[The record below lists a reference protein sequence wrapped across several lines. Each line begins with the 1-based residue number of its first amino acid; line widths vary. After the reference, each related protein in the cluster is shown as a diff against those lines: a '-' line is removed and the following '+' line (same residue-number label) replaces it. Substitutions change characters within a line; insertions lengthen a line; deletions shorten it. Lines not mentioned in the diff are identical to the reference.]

1 MRPDRALSLLVLV
14 TRECP
19 LACVSCAMHRGPGA
33 ISREDLRRG
42 TDLLLR
48 EEGDL
53 ELQYFGGEPLLE
65 YALVLEAAR
74 EAAALARER
83 GRRLTQVVTT
93 SLVPLT
99 PERARELAG
108 LGVEFLVSLDGDLPV
123 QSRQR
128 PARAGA
134 HPWETILRNL
144 DGLLASGAPYAVNM
158 VARPESARSLPE
170 GVAFLLSRG
179 ARRFQFAYA
188 LGVEWGCRRVA
199 ALETA
204 LAAADALCAARGA
217 DVLNRRGGPEPVL
230 LDGQLV
236 LDADGTL
243 SVGCWTVLE
252 KVFPGLKAAFSRGPV
267 SAAARLP
274 VDGRSP
280 REQLAR
286 LLGAA
291 RGAAER
297 RIMLDNVDL
306 GRRIAHFWAR
316 EEASRA

>member
-1 MRPDRALSLLVLV
+1 MRSERALSLIVLV
-14 TRECP
+14 TRDCP
-19 LACVSCAMHRGPGA
+19 LACVSCAMRRGPGA

-48 EEGDL
+48 EEGPL

-65 YALVLEAAR
+65 YALVR
-74 EAAALARER
+74 EAAEEAGALARER

-99 PERARELAG
+99 PERARALAG
-108 LGVEFLVSLDGDLPV
+108 LGVEFLVSLDGDLAV

-134 HPWETILRNL
+134 YPWKAILSHL

-158 VARPESARSLPE
+158 VVRPESAEELSG
-170 GVAFLLSRG
+170 GVSFLLARG
-179 ARRFQFAYA
+179 VRRFQFAYA
-188 LGVEWGCRRVA
+188 LGVEWGCKRVA
-199 ALETA
+199 ALQAA
-204 LAAADALCAARGA
+204 LSAADALCAARGA

-236 LDADGTL
+236 LDADGSL

-252 KVFPGLKAAFSRGPV
+252 KTFPGLEKAFSRGPV
-267 SAAARLP
+267 SAATRLP
-274 VDGRSP
+274 ADGRSP
-280 REQLAR
+280 REQLER
-286 LLGAA
+286 LLAAA
-291 RGAAER
+291 RGPAER

-306 GRRIAHFWAR
+306 GRRMAHFWAR
-316 EEASRA
+316 EEAARG